1 MLLLHQNFVSPPSTN
16 KDTTAMAE
24 QSKQDPPKKE
34 RKVAGP
40 AGAPAWMVTYS
51 DLVTLL
57 LTFFVLLLS
66 MANMDPTKFTAA
78 SSSLKKSFGIY
89 TDSANVEFAIPILP
103 SQPISQYSP
112 IQTRSTEKI
121 YEKVK
126 SQIDSLR
133 LNNDIGLIKK
143 DDDSII
149 LRINDSVLF
158 SPGQSEIDPQ
168 SFPIL
173 RNIADIIRPLPMDLR
188 IEGHTDDTP
197 MQGSQF
203 ANWDLS
209 VYRSMSVLR
218 YFSQSDLLSLDRM
231 AAVGYGKDRP
241 IVANVDKTSRAKNR
255 RVDFVLKLKS
265 NGSQINST
273 TTNGT
278 VPL

>member
-1 MLLLHQNFVSPPSTN
+1 
-16 KDTTAMAE
+16 MAE
-24 QSKQDPPKKE
+24 EKKQAPPKKE
-34 RKVAGP
+34 RKVDRP

-66 MANMDPTKFTAA
+66 MANMDPVKFHAA
-78 SSSLKKSFGIY
+78 KSSMKDAFGMHKE
-89 TDSANVEFAIPILP
+89 SANIEFTIPVFP
-103 SQPISQYSP
+103 SQPITNFTP
-112 IQTRSTEKI
+112 VQTQTTEKI

-133 LNNDIGLIKK
+133 LNDDIGLIKN

-149 LRINDSVLF
+149 LRINDSLLF
-158 SPGQSEIDPQ
+158 RPGQSELDPK

-173 RNIADIIRPLPMDLR
+173 RNIAEIVLPLPMDLR
-188 IEGHTDDTP
+188 IEGHTDDIP
-197 MQGSQF
+197 IQGSQF
-203 ANWDLS
+203 GNWDLS
-209 VYRSMSVLR
+209 VDRSVSVLK

-241 IVANVDKTSRAKNR
+241 IVSNATEKTRALNR

-265 NGSQINST
+265 NRSQVSA

-278 VPL
+278 MPL

>member
-1 MLLLHQNFVSPPSTN
+1 
-16 KDTTAMAE
+16 MAE
-24 QSKQDPPKKE
+24 EKNQAPPPKKE
-34 RKVAGP
+34 KKTDTP

-66 MANMDPTKFTAA
+66 MANMDPVRFLAA
-78 SSSLKKSFGIY
+78 SSSMKEAFGMQQQSAT
-89 TDSANVEFAIPILP
+89 TDFAIPIFTH
-103 SQPISQYSP
+103 QPKSQYTP
-112 IQTRSTEKI
+112 IQIHSTQNI

-149 LRINDSVLF
+149 LRISDSVVF
-158 SPGQSEIDPQ
+158 ASGQSKILRK
-168 SFPIL
+168 SLPIL
-173 RNIADIIRPLPMDLR
+173 RDIAEIIRPLPMDLR
-188 IEGHTDDTP
+188 IEGHTDDIP
-197 MQGSQF
+197 MAGSKV

-209 VYRSMSVLR
+209 VDRSVSVLR
-218 YFSQSDLLSLDRM
+218 YFSQGDLLSLDRM

-241 IVANVDKTSRAKNR
+241 VVANVDETARAKNR
-255 RVDFVLKLKS
+255 RVDFVLRLKDNRLRGNAS
-265 NGSQINST
+265 VNGGI
-273 TTNGT
+273 